1 MIRAH
6 NGYWSSARIAK
17 HLYAMSTSPN
27 MITSRCFA
35 RDYELGRSAAMRDLE
50 RSVLGCDYGGTSWTT
65 RREAGRIAE
74 LLELRPGVRLLD
86 VGAGAGWPGLYLAQ
100 LTGCDVVLADLP
112 IVGLQIA
119 LERAAVDGFEERCMA
134 VVADGATLPF
144 RENSFD
150 ALSHA
155 DVLCCMPAKLS
166 MLQACRRAACE
177 GARMVFSVIAPAPSL
192 SPSERQIAVESG
204 PEFVDVDG
212 DYALLLEQSGWHV
225 QERIDVTAEFAKSMR
240 TSLDGMNLGV
250 GALTKVLGAD
260 EFSERVTRRQATLA
274 AVDRGLLR
282 REIFAAVTATGA
294 QSPVA

>member
-1 MIRAH
+1 
-6 NGYWSSARIAK
+6 
-17 HLYAMSTSPN
+17 

-86 VGAGAGWPGLYLAQ
+86 VGAGSGWPGLYLAQ

-112 IVGLQIA
+112 VVGLQIA
-119 LERAAVDGFEERCMA
+119 LERAVADGIDDRCKA
-134 VVADGATLPF
+134 VVADGAKLPF
-144 RENSFD
+144 GENSFE

-166 MLQACRRAACE
+166 MLQACRRVACE

-225 QERIDVTAEFAKSMR
+225 QERVDVTAEFAKSMR
-240 TSLDGMNLGV
+240 TYLEGMTVGA

-260 EFSERVTRRQATLA
+260 EVSERVARRQATLV

-282 REIFAAVTATGA
+282 REIFAAVTTTVSFNPLTAYKR
-294 QSPVA
+294 QQKI